1 MEAKDTVMIDTDI
14 AYYTTK
20 GESNKGGVGIS
31 VGVLKD
37 SCFSN
42 VSHEDIDK
50 NINHIMLA
58 QAEISFKAG
67 FKEALDTVVA
77 TREYDEGKQAGIKE
91 VVEWIE
97 AQRIS
102 GFTIIEGVGVGI
114 PISEEKWQA
123 KLKEWGVLAP

>member
-1 MEAKDTVMIDTDI
+1 MEAKDTVI
-14 AYYTTK
+14 K
-20 GESNKGGVGIS
+20 FQ
-31 VGVLKD
+31 
-37 SCFSN
+37 C
-42 VSHEDIDK
+42 SHKVKIGSKEWH
-50 NINHIMLA
+50 NIEGYNLGA
-58 QAEISFKAG
+58 QTQAEISFKAG
-67 FKEALDTVVA
+67 VK
-77 TREYDEGKQAGIKE
+77 K